1 MSSMDL
7 VAIARSYVERTLR
20 EVKGMKVL
28 ILDAETMRTVSTI
41 FTQSE
46 ILKEEVYLVER
57 LDGQNRTQQVL
68 PHVKAI
74 AILRPSRENIALLR
88 AELRDPKYGAY
99 HLCKLCY
106 VLLQIVFCM
115 CGVCVLIIHV
125 NTLLFFVRQI
135 LPIESKICDF
145 KTLLKGISRSWWRA
159 SMRYLV
165 IL

>member
-1 MSSMDL
+1 MDL
-7 VAIARSYVERTLR
+7 VAIARSYGERTRR
-20 EVKGMKVL
+20 EVQGMKVL

-74 AILRPSRENIALLR
+74 AILRPNRENIALLR

-99 HLCKLCY
+99 HLCKLLCF
-106 VLLQIVFCM
+106 FCRLYFCIM
-115 CGVCVLIIHV
+115 RGVCTHCI
-125 NTLLFFVRQI
+125 
-135 LPIESKICDF
+135 SICVH
-145 KTLLKGISRSWWRA
+145 LCSQ
-159 SMRYLV
+159 
-165 IL
+165 